1 MYTEL
6 LRMDFIE
13 RQQFPHS
20 LWGECYAYVNSLI
33 SSASAVS
40 CAPAPQ
46 GTAIAWS
53 SRVT

>member
-1 MYTEL
+1 MPRRVYTEL

-33 SSASAVS
+33 SSAFGFFSV
-40 CAPAPQ
+40 Q
-46 GTAIAWS
+46 V
-53 SRVT
+53 RQVL